1 MMSLITCTPH
11 VHKEKGNAANVAF
24 GNQIA
29 YWSGLSFDFLRCRAS
44 SSACAIST
52 IARMSV
58 PALSPISSILAS
70 VSSALFSSSCKLS
83 GPVAVACRRATSPR
97 IAVTINPALL
107 SSGLFNASMLSITS
121 CGMRIDICFDLSL
134 TVFLTMSVYLMIWCD
149 SVYTKNESQKGLT
162 CDSLETNLNHTSLLW
177 CDSQRQR
184 PGVLGTTTEASNH
197 NVSWSNIMACSH
209 DTQTRPE
216 FTYLFLGTP
225 SDKPNTTPV
234 VLRVEANTEQQARSH
249 FLNWNLVFA
258 AQIRTKAPCRLQL
271 VDGGDHFTWIF
282 EQRFDACT
290 SGVREVAYV

>member
-1 MMSLITCTPH
+1 
-11 VHKEKGNAANVAF
+11 
-24 GNQIA
+24 
-29 YWSGLSFDFLRCRAS
+29 
-44 SSACAIST
+44 
-52 IARMSV
+52 
-58 PALSPISSILAS
+58 
-70 VSSALFSSSCKLS
+70 
-83 GPVAVACRRATSPR
+83 
-97 IAVTINPALL
+97 
-107 SSGLFNASMLSITS
+107 MLSITS

-197 NVSWSNIMACSH
+197 NVTEAYIMACSH
-209 DTQTRPE
+209 DTQTRPKFQYHFDALARNNLTAGAVRVSVEADTLVEARQKIKVGYTTAFYRGRQAVQPVRPE

-271 VDGGDHFTWIF
+271 MDGSDHFTWIF

-290 SGVREVAYV
+290 SGVQEVVHV

>member
-1 MMSLITCTPH
+1 
-11 VHKEKGNAANVAF
+11 
-24 GNQIA
+24 
-29 YWSGLSFDFLRCRAS
+29 
-44 SSACAIST
+44 
-52 IARMSV
+52 
-58 PALSPISSILAS
+58 
-70 VSSALFSSSCKLS
+70 
-83 GPVAVACRRATSPR
+83 
-97 IAVTINPALL
+97 
-107 SSGLFNASMLSITS
+107 MLSITS

-209 DTQTRPE
+209 DTQIRPE

-234 VLRVEANTEQQARSH
+234 ILRTEANNEQQARSH

-258 AQIRTKAPCRLQL
+258 AQIRTKAPYRLQL
-271 VDGGDHFTWIF
+271 MDGADRFSWIF
-282 EQRFDACT
+282 EQLPDVCT
-290 SGVREVAYV
+290 SGVQEVVHV